1 MKTRSVPEP
10 HQAMLEPEAKD
21 IISNT
26 DPFAQS
32 SPVEKDKLFKE
43 YMFISLALRAIL
55 NPRVESGLVFNN
67 FSVQT

>member
-10 HQAMLEPEAKD
+10 YQAMLEPEAKD

-26 DPFAQS
+26 DPFPQS

-43 YMFISLALRAIL
+43 HMFISLALRAIL
-55 NPRVESGLVFNN
+55 NPRVESGLFLNN
-67 FSVQT
+67 LSVQT